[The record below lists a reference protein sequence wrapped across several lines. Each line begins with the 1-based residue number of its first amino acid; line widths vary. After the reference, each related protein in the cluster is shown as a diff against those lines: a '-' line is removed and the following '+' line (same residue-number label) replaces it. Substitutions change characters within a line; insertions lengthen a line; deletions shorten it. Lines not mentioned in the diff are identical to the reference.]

1 MTDRRV
7 WFWLG
12 GLALALLL
20 LYLLRGIL
28 LPFVA
33 GMAIAYL
40 LDPICDRLEKWGCSR
55 TIATLLVVAAFLL
68 LCAAVLLLLIPLL
81 QSQIVELIARLPEL
95 IAALGE
101 RVRPLLQRLEPHL
114 GTGDSSQVGTVLR
127 SQAGGIVSWLG
138 GATGAVLSGSI
149 ALANVLALIFI
160 TPVVTFYLLR
170 DWDRLI
176 GRIDTMLP
184 REHAGVIREQAR
196 EIDRTL
202 AGYVRGQAL
211 VCLFLGSFYAIGLTL
226 AGLDF
231 GLSVG
236 LLTGILSFIPYVGTI
251 VGLVTSMGL
260 AFFQFSDGLSIGIVA
275 AIFVAGQFIE
285 GNFLQPKLVGERVG
299 LHPVWVIFALL
310 AGGALFG
317 FVGVLLGLPVAA
329 MVGVLMRFAQ
339 RRYLESRYY
348 RGERAATLIVPEPQE
363 PGRLRGSEDRDP
375 G

>member
-1 MTDRRV
+1 MIDRRV
-7 WFWLG
+7 GFWLAG
-12 GLALALLL
+12 FAAAVLV

-55 TIATLLVVAAFLL
+55 AIATILVMIAFLL
-68 LCAAVLLLLIPLL
+68 AFAAVILLLIPLI
-81 QSQIVELIARLPEL
+81 QSQVVELITRLPEL
-95 IAALGE
+95 ITAAGQRL
-101 RVRPLLQRLEPHL
+101 RPLLQRLEPHL
-114 GTGDSSQVGTVLR
+114 GAGGLDQIGGAVR
-127 SQAGGIVSWLG
+127 SQAGSIVSWAA
-138 GATGAVLSGSI
+138 GAVGAVLGGGV
-149 ALANVLALIFI
+149 ALVNILALVFI

-170 DWDRLI
+170 DWDRVVAQ
-176 GRIDTMLP
+176 IDGLLP
-184 REHAGVIREQAR
+184 REHATVIREQAR

-202 AGYVRGQAL
+202 AGFVRGQAL
-211 VCLFLGSFYAIGLTL
+211 VCLFLGSFYAVGLSL

-251 VGLVTSMGL
+251 VGFIASTGL
-260 AFFQFSDGLSIGIVA
+260 AFAQFSDWGSIAIVA

-285 GNFLQPKLVGERVG
+285 GNVLQPKLVGARVG

-317 FVGVLLGLPVAA
+317 FVGVLLALPVAA
-329 MVGVLMRFAQ
+329 MVGVLLRFAQ
-339 RRYLESRYY
+339 HRYLESGYY
-348 RGERAATLIVPEPQE
+348 RGDAPARLVVPEPGT
-363 PGRLRGSEDRDP
+363 PNPTAPEDGKP
-375 G
+375 V